1 MSVTHA
7 VLAQSVD
14 AAQYYEAAGV
24 MKKIRDAVLIFLL
37 VILLIG
43 LVVGGFVGYAI
54 GKAVERTRH

>member
-14 AAQYYEAAGV
+14 AAQHYEAAGIL
-24 MKKIRDAVLIFLL
+24 KKIRDAVLIFLL
-37 VILLIG
+37 VIFVIG
-43 LVVGGFVGYAI
+43 LLVGGFVGYQV

>member
-24 MKKIRDAVLIFLL
+24 LKKIRDAVLVFLL
-37 VILLIG
+37 VIFVIG
-43 LVVGGFVGYAI
+43 LLVGGFIGYAI
-54 GKAVERTRH
+54 GKAVERARH